1 MKKVLVAL
9 AMIMGMGTSAVFAQA
24 PVDSPST
31 EQTSQVPQDEFVKMD
46 VKDLPQTVIEALA
59 RKRAGAGIKEAF
71 VAEKESGTIYK
82 IVLIVTKKEDRSTIE
97 ETVFINEKGE
107 FIEEQNV

>member
-9 AMIMGMGTSAVFAQA
+9 AMIMGLGTTAMFAQTFET
-24 PVDSPST
+24 PST

-46 VKDLPQTVIEALA
+46 VKDLPQAVIEALA
-59 RKRAGAGIKEAF
+59 KKRAGAGIKEVF
-71 VAEKESGTIYK
+71 VADKETGKVYK
-82 IVLIVTKKEDRSTIE
+82 IVLIVTKEDRNTIE

-107 FIEEQNV
+107 FIEEQDA